1 MRNRANSSKFVC
13 FLIVFIVCHAG
24 KKTLLKFVP
33 FSYSIR
39 LYSFALSRS
48 TLHRVIDVLGLQMID
63 NNTNSSYGQGLEKNP
78 AYRNLKAQQEIV
90 NGAIEHMA
98 VM

>member
-1 MRNRANSSKFVC
+1 MFSSFTH
-13 FLIVFIVCHAG
+13 FFQQQSIIHA
-24 KKTLLKFVP
+24 FH
-33 FSYSIR
+33 SH
-39 LYSFALSRS
+39 S
-48 TLHRVIDVLGLQMID
+48 TLHRVIDVLGLQVIED
-63 NNTNSSYGQGLEKNP
+63 NSNSSYGRDLEKNP

>member
-1 MRNRANSSKFVC
+1 MPAEDYLLL
-13 FLIVFIVCHAG
+13 LIFFHTY
-24 KKTLLKFVP
+24 TLSHF
-33 FSYSIR
+33 FY
-39 LYSFALSRS
+39 YS

-63 NNTNSSYGQGLEKNP
+63 DNTNSSYGQDLEKNP

>member
-1 MRNRANSSKFVC
+1 MLIDSHILS
-13 FLIVFIVCHAG
+13 FLV
-24 KKTLLKFVP
+24 LLQQQHHHQ
-33 FSYSIR
+33 
-39 LYSFALSRS
+39 SFTYS
-48 TLHRVIDVLGLQMID
+48 TLHRVIDVLGLQVIED
-63 NNTNSSYGQGLEKNP
+63 NSNSSYGRDLEKNP

>member
-1 MRNRANSSKFVC
+1 MARTKCLFTHTH
-13 FLIVFIVCHAG
+13 FF
-24 KKTLLKFVP
+24 
-33 FSYSIR
+33 FSLQQHHY
-39 LYSFALSRS
+39 S
-48 TLHRVIDVLGLQMID
+48 TLHRVIDVLGLQVIED
-63 NNTNSSYGQGLEKNP
+63 NSNSSYGRDLEKNP